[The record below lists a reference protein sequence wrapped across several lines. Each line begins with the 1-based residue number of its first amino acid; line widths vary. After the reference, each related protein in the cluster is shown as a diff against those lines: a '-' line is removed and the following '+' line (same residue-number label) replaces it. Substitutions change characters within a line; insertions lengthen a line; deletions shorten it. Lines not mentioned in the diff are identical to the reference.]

1 MNNYK
6 VDYLSLL
13 FKTDIQE
20 NIYNS
25 DVSITKETPK
35 GFNCTF
41 ANLKIKCQ
49 TAYTIIE
56 GSPSNFMNNDI
67 NYTNIYK
74 YFQRLSEVLN
84 IDLQDIINSKIQ
96 RIDICTEVLYDIK
109 KVLQIF
115 SNAPYFTRLQYN
127 KTLYYNSN
135 VKDKYKGRKMV
146 FYDKRSNVVR
156 YEYRFFKNSTKYP
169 KRARLLQDRQ
179 VFINL
184 CEYVTSQYHTIKK
197 NNTMNNQLIHSKKE
211 LDLYTYSR
219 LYKNNPTELDNVLNR
234 LQPDKKSRLKRYIF
248 DYINQ
253 EEEVQDSFSEQID
266 KSLQNIKLLK

>member
-1 MNNYK
+1 MHNYK

-25 DVSITKETPK
+25 AEAITKKTPK

-49 TAYTIIE
+49 NAYTIIE
-56 GSPSNFMNNDI
+56 GSPSNFMNCDV

-74 YFQRLSEVLN
+74 YFQRLSEVFD
-84 IDLQDIINSKIQ
+84 IDLQEVINSKIQ

-115 SNAPYFTRLQYN
+115 SNAPYFHRLQYN

-135 VKDKYKGRKMV
+135 IKDKYKGRKMV

-234 LQPDKKSRLKRYIF
+234 LQPAKRSRLKRYIF

-253 EEEVQDSFSEQID
+253 EEEVQDRFSEQID